1 MNRINRMPSET
12 ALDAI
17 LSIPFI
23 LSETTAVSPESSAM
37 GSATALFGVQALA

>member
-1 MNRINRMPSET
+1 MAGDT
-12 ALDAI
+12 APDLI

-23 LSETTAVSPESSAM
+23 LSQTTAVSPESSAM